1 MLQIDIVNFT
11 IDISKNTDRCAQ
23 ENVGYIQEE
32 IPLDLTSTY
41 AETFVT
47 TDTCAVTVLKLLSEL
62 NLWKCTYTKK
72 FVCKLENIH
81 KIRHEHSD
89 LMQ

>member
-1 MLQIDIVNFT
+1 MLPGTNPMLQIDIVNFT
-11 IDISKNTDRCAQ
+11 IDSSKNTDRCAQ
-23 ENVGYIQEE
+23 ENVGFIQEE

-41 AETFVT
+41 AETFV
-47 TDTCAVTVLKLLSEL
+47 KLFSEL

-81 KIRHEHSD
+81 KIRYEHSD